1 MMGGG
6 RDCPP
11 QYWIDGVMV
20 SGFNIDD
27 MMPGDVEGIEL
38 YAGPSV
44 VPPQFNN
51 PRSSVNCGLVL
62 IWTRVPGS

>member
-1 MMGGG
+1 
-6 RDCPP
+6 
-11 QYWIDGVMV
+11 MV